1 MFRAVSPD
9 SSGHVTPCIS
19 HNVKFVCMDWKPP
32 CFTSVST
39 YALPSTGVLKDVIS
53 QRYSDGTVFNK
64 LVPSKWCLTVA
75 EDQDLC

>member
-1 MFRAVSPD
+1 MLRAVSPD

-39 YALPSTGVLKDVIS
+39 YVLSSTDVLKVLLSCSVILELLARCDKS
-53 QRYSDGTVFNK
+53 AV
-64 LVPSKWCLTVA
+64 
-75 EDQDLC
+75 